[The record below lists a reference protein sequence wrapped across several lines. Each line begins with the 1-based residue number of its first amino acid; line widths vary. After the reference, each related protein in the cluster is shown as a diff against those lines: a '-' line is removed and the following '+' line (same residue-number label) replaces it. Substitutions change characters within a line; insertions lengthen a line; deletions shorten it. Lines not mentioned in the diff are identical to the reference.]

1 MYCDKCGTKKIADET
16 YCHNC
21 GNVFGSRLEKEKKR
35 SNKLLKWILGI
46 IIAIIIIYGSLLI
59 GKMIG
64 SNDSETERINQL
76 EIENEQ
82 IKEELTEQKN
92 EFEETIQKI
101 IESINSGKDDFIH
114 ELEGISEKLKE
125 DIINL
130 INSLKED
137 SKEKEEK
144 EE

>member
-21 GNVFGSRLEKEKKR
+21 GNVFGSRREKEKKK
-35 SNKLLKWILGI
+35 SNNFLKWLLGI
-46 IIAIIIIYGSLLI
+46 VSVIIVIYVSLLI
-59 GKMIG
+59 GKTIEG
-64 SNDSETERINQL
+64 NENESERISQL
-76 EIENEQ
+76 EIENKE
-82 IKEELTEQKN
+82 IKAELAEQKD
-92 EFEETIQKI
+92 EFEETISKI
-101 IESINSGKDDFIH
+101 LESINAGKDDFIH

-137 SKEKEEK
+137 SKEKEDK
-144 EE
+144 E